1 MRLSTTSTVSWPA
14 EVRSAK
20 SLSALRS

>member
-1 MRLSTTSTVSWPA
+1 VCFFDQAVSMSGEC

-20 SLSALRS
+20 SLSEK